1 MKKIK
6 KAGAVLFA
14 PVIVMFL
21 FIASVQDAHA
31 YAYYTTD
38 EFNVTF
44 DVHEDNSV
52 SVTEEIKIDAFG
64 NGHGIYRY
72 IPLRHYI
79 HTSLYTPILF
89 HRQTLSAY

>member
-21 FIASVQDAHA
+21 FIASVRDAHA

-72 IPLRHYI
+72 IPLYG
-79 HTSLYTPILF
+79 LYGN
-89 HRQTLSAY
+89 RR